1 MKPLVTLTQAFSEV
15 SHWRT
20 DEQAVANDEEVIAAA
35 EPSMAMCPDGGL
47 LLR

>member
-1 MKPLVTLTQAFSEV
+1 MRRHLDRYCAVTLPC
-15 SHWRT
+15 WRT